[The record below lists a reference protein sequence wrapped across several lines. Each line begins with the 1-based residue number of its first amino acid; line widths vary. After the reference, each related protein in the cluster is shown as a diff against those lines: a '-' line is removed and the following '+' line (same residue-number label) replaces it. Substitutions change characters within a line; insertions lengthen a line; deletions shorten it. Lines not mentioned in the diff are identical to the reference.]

1 MERRGPMILGR
12 LKMILLG
19 IAGFLAVIATAY
31 IKGRQAQAD
40 RVIKQQLETY
50 KQTRGRIDEAD
61 TVERDADDAREWL
74 RNRNK

>member
-1 MERRGPMILGR
+1 MILGR
-12 LKMILLG
+12 LKMMLLG

-61 TVERDADDAREWL
+61 TVKRDADDAREWL

>member
-1 MERRGPMILGR
+1 MILGR

-19 IAGFLAVIATAY
+19 IAGFLAAIATAY

>member
-1 MERRGPMILGR
+1 MILG
-12 LKMILLG
+12 KVKSVMLG
-19 IAGFLAVIATAY
+19 IGGFLAVILAAY
-31 IKGRQAQAD
+31 IRGRQAQAD
-40 RVIKQQLETY
+40 RVIQHELEKY

>member
-1 MERRGPMILGR
+1 MERGGPMILGR
-12 LKMILLG
+12 LKMMLLG

-31 IKGRQAQAD
+31 IKGRQAQAG
-40 RVIKQQLETY
+40 RVIKQQLEIY

>member
-1 MERRGPMILGR
+1 MILGR

-50 KQTRGRIDEAD
+50 KKTRGRIDEAD

-74 RNRNK
+74 RNRGK

>member
-1 MERRGPMILGR
+1 MILGR
-12 LKMILLG
+12 LKMMLLG

-31 IKGRQAQAD
+31 IKGRQAQAG
-40 RVIKQQLETY
+40 RVIKQQLEIY

>member
-1 MERRGPMILGR
+1 MILGR